1 MANFLKNCDQMLCK
15 QWVIKRLEDSDEQS
29 SFDEEEEEEQK
40 SEAVDHQISEIVSY
54 KFNPL
59 ESSSWKHK
67 KWR

>member
-1 MANFLKNCDQMLCK
+1 
-15 QWVIKRLEDSDEQS
+15 VIKRLEDSDEQS

-59 ESSSWKHK
+59 ESSS
-67 KWR
+67 